1 MRHLFHIS
9 TLVAASFTGVAV
21 AQSAPVDL
29 PAFQSTF
36 SSATLTRGFFFQA
49 PTNFTITGL
58 RVPDEKGHG
67 MQAVAVYK
75 LAGAPPAYPTTTN
88 GTLVFFRDGVPS
100 GQVIPAGVGVN
111 EGEWVGVLGAAGDAS
126 IMHNSYGSGPYATSI
141 LGKSVTLTRFITQ
154 TNIASNQGVAPVS
167 ASTGSLGRVEMWAD
181 GVVLEAAGDLTTG
194 SAVSF
199 RLSAPKHV
207 GRPYVMASS
216 LSAGPTPIGE
226 RSIGLGVDA
235 LFFAST
241 SNALPDLFVN
251 YTGTI
256 GASGRANAMLN
267 MPNYGFLRGI
277 EVFSAFVTVDPN
289 APLGFESISN
299 THRFTIQ

>member
-21 AQSAPVDL
+21 AQSKPVEL
-29 PAFQSTF
+29 PPFQSTF
-36 SSATLTRGFFFQA
+36 SSASLTRGFFFQA

-58 RVPDEKGHG
+58 RVPDEKAHG
-67 MQAVAVYK
+67 TQAVAVYK
-75 LAGAPPAYPTTTN
+75 LAGAPPAYPTTAH
-88 GTLVFFRDGVPS
+88 GSLEFFRSGVPS
-100 GQVIPAGVGVN
+100 SQVIATGVAVN
-111 EGEWVGVLGAAGDAS
+111 EGEWVGILGATGDAS
-126 IMHNSYGSGPYATSI
+126 IMNSSYGSGPHTTSI
-141 LGKSVTLTRFITQ
+141 LGKPVTLTRFLTQ
-154 TNIASNQGVAPVS
+154 TNIVSNQGIAPVS
-167 ASTGSLGRVEMWAD
+167 ASTGSIGRVEMWVD
-181 GVVLEAAGDLTTG
+181 GVVLEAAGDLATG
-194 SAVSF
+194 SGVSF

-207 GRPYVMASS
+207 GKSYAMASS

-226 RSIGLGVDA
+226 RAIGLGLDA

-241 SNALPDLFVN
+241 SNNLPDLFVN

-267 MPNYGFLRGI
+267 IPNYGFLRGI

-299 THRFTIQ
+299 THRFMIQ